1 MKQIVF
7 YKKTQNG
14 SMNKKYK
21 KLYRT
26 LNYSE
31 HFLIFVSAVSGCVL
45 ISVSSSLVGVS
56 VSIAISS
63 VGLKFVH

>member
-1 MKQIVF
+1 MKQIIF
-7 YKKTQNG
+7 YKKTQNC

-21 KLYRT
+21 KL
-26 LNYSE
+26 SE

>member
-1 MKQIVF
+1 
-7 YKKTQNG
+7 
-14 SMNKKYK
+14 MNKKYK